1 MDTDTNVIEDALQ
14 IDLAEAQRFLKLL
27 DPEANEF
34 TFQIFD
40 DSDLKRTHLA
50 RIFHGTLEQY
60 APSLSRLNERGAGI
74 FVTINKTD
82 LHGRSTENVIKVRKF
97 FVDTDGAQTEP
108 ISKASRDGGIQPS
121 CVVES
126 SPGNFHVYW
135 GAVCELGDFK
145 PVQSHLA
152 VRFGTD
158 SSVHDLPRVLRL
170 PGFYHLKRR
179 NGAYVNDCG
188 PFRVRI
194 IKSWDNAATYTP
206 EEMIFGLG
214 LEVEKSNASN
224 TSPSNSALGSNLDG
238 RDFAYT
244 AVNMERIKQGLN
256 MRTNDAG
263 WNDREKWLDTLF
275 AVRSL
280 RSLAGWPEDKVWE
293 LFNVWS
299 KRVNAGDNKYDES
312 GNRKAWDAPERKIG
326 KLKTFASILDDA
338 KPATPAPLPPVNASG
353 IPSLD
358 DAGQA
363 WPMPQPLTERI
374 EANPY
379 PIDALPDTIR
389 AAVEEVGSFVKAP
402 VPLVASSAIAALS
415 LAIQPHADVQ
425 RADKLHSPVS
435 TFTLVIADSG
445 ERKSTCDGF
454 FTKAIRD
461 YEAAQVDAAKPLV
474 KDYNAAISAWDA
486 KHNGIKDKIR
496 RLAKDK
502 KPTAELENDLRELG
516 HNKPMPPQIPRL
528 IYGDVTPEELAYKL
542 ANDWPS
548 GGVMSA
554 EAGIVFGSHG
564 MGKDSVTRNL
574 ARLNVLWD
582 GGELPIDRRTT
593 ESFTVRGARLT
604 MGLQVQSATLLS
616 FFEKSGALARGTGFL
631 ARFLIAWP
639 ESTQGNR
646 LFTEAPEHW
655 PSLAAFNRRI
665 TAILNLPAP
674 IDENGTLTPQMLTLT
689 PEAKT
694 AWISYH
700 DGIER
705 ELASGG
711 ELYDVR
717 DVASKSA
724 DNAARLAALFHV
736 FEGGLGAI
744 GADAFERASRIA
756 AWHLNESRRFFG
768 ELALPVEMADAARL
782 DRWLIEHC
790 RQGHTHCVGK
800 RYTRQHG
807 PIRDGGRLDVAIS
820 ELVSLDR
827 IQLRKDGKQLSI
839 WLNPAL
845 MAEGSAS

>member
-1 MDTDTNVIEDALQ
+1 MNVTHYKPHRAIQTNGDGKKFPSLDAKVDWKELGKPYLELSPSGTGIRAFMLSRKQ
-14 IDLAEAQRFLKLL
+14 LSNHNKNKHEVYCDKRFL
-27 DPEANEF
+27 
-34 TFQIFD
+34 TI
-40 DSDLKRTHLA
+40 T
-50 RIFHGTLEQY
+50 GYTL
-60 APSLSRLNERGAGI
+60 
-74 FVTINKTD
+74 
-82 LHGRSTENVIKVRKF
+82 
-97 FVDTDGAQTEP
+97 
-108 ISKASRDGGIQPS
+108 GGIISENTDMLVSVYDRWFPDAQPIAS
-121 CVVES
+121 AAS
-126 SPGNFHVYW
+126 S
-135 GAVCELGDFK
+135 
-145 PVQSHLA
+145 
-152 VRFGTD
+152 
-158 SSVHDLPRVLRL
+158 LPNNL
-170 PGFYHLKRR
+170 
-179 NGAYVNDCG
+179 
-188 PFRVRI
+188 
-194 IKSWDNAATYTP
+194 S
-206 EEMIFGLG
+206 
-214 LEVEKSNASN
+214 
-224 TSPSNSALGSNLDG
+224 LGSNLDG
-238 RDFAYT
+238 RDFACT
-244 AVNMERIKQGLN
+244 AVNIRRITQGLKT
-256 MRTNDAG
+256 RTKGAG
-263 WNDREKWLDTLF
+263 WNDREKWLATMF
-275 AVRSL
+275 ALRSL
-280 RSLAGWPEDKVWE
+280 HSLAGWPEDKAWE
-293 LFNVWS
+293 LFNDWS
-299 KRVNAGDNKYDES
+299 KWVNDGDTHYDAS
-312 GNRKAWDAPERKIG
+312 GNRKLWDAPERKGG
-326 KLKTFASILDDA
+326 KRITFASILGDA
-338 KPATPAPLPPVNASG
+338 KPEIPAPLPPVNVSN

-358 DAGQA
+358 GANQA
-363 WPMPQPLTERI
+363 WPVPQPLTERI
-374 EANPY
+374 EAEPY

-389 AAVEEVGSFVKAP
+389 AAVEEVGGFVKAP

-445 ERKSTCDGF
+445 ERKTTCDGF

-461 YEAAQVDAAKPLV
+461 YESAQVDAAKPFV

-502 KPTAELENDLRELG
+502 KPTAELENDLRDLE
-516 HNKPMPPQIPRL
+516 HNKPKPPRIPRL

-548 GGVMSA
+548 GGVVSA
-554 EAGIVFGSHG
+554 EAGVVFGSHG

-646 LFTEAPEHW
+646 PFTEAPEHW
-655 PSLAAFNRRI
+655 PSLAVFNRRI
-665 TAILNLPAP
+665 TAILNLLAP
-674 IDENGTLTPQMLTLT
+674 IDDNGALTPQMLTLT
-689 PEAKT
+689 PEAKA
-694 AWISYH
+694 AWIAYH

-724 DNAARLAALFHV
+724 DNAARLAALFHI
-736 FEGGLGAI
+736 FDGGLGAI

-790 RQGHTHCVGK
+790 RQGRTQCVGK

-807 PIRDGGRLDVAIS
+807 PIRDGARLDVAIS

-827 IQLRKDGKQLSI
+827 IQLRRDGKQLSI
-839 WLNPAL
+839 WLNPVL
-845 MAEGSAS
+845 MEEGGAS